1 MYYKSLL
8 TILIC
13 SIALGVFGQK
23 SFQDLAELKD
33 KKFAKKVN
41 TYNTIGFVTQ
51 YEKILQSKDIAYDA
65 DYKPDLKKVG
75 LVCFFLVDQNVID
88 AGAKGWSYDNLTLA
102 GSKSFVQEFY
112 DRSLPVLIDHF
123 QKAGISLLTPDQF
136 LDSPEKKEAYANA
149 EIEISKLSK
158 IAGKLTSF
166 FTKTSNTSGA
176 TPPGYELYP
185 ELLASA
191 GGDMKAVDGAGEL
204 TEALGLD
211 AILTVQIKVRLEGK
225 KLHFVGT
232 TMAMHTYNPLPED
245 PNKNWIGKYYQGYLL
260 SGINMEL
267 DKPFEFAQ
275 LKKKSLKYAEYAG
288 YPEFFA
294 RLMPMLI
301 EGALTA
307 FDEGSKGNARR
318 RGR

>member
-13 SIALGVFGQK
+13 SITLGVFGQK
-23 SFQDLAELKD
+23 SFQDLAELKE
-33 KKFAKKVN
+33 KKFDKLISTANSVGM
-41 TYNTIGFVTQ
+41 ITQ
-51 YEKILQSKDIAYDA
+51 YEKILQAKNMEYDPN
-65 DYKPDLKKVG
+65 YIPDLKKVG
-75 LVCFFLVDQNVID
+75 LVCYFLVDQNIID
-88 AGAKGWSYDNLTLA
+88 VGAKGWSYDNLTLA

-112 DRSLPVLIDHF
+112 DRSLPVLTESF
-123 QKAGISLLTPDQF
+123 QQAGISLLTPDQF
-136 LDSPEKKEAYANA
+136 LDTPEKKEAYANA

-166 FTKTSNTSGA
+166 FTKTSNTSDA

-185 ELLASA
+185 ALLAA
-191 GGDMKAVDGAGEL
+191 GGADMKAVDGAGEL

-211 AILTVQIKVRLEGK
+211 AILTIQIKVQLEGK
-225 KLHFVGT
+225 KLNFVGT
-232 TMAMHTYNPLPED
+232 SMAMHTYNPLPED

-260 SGINMEL
+260 SGLTMEL

-275 LKKKSLKYAEYAG
+275 LKKKSLKYAEYNG

-294 RLMPMLI
+294 RLLPKLI
-301 EGALTA
+301 DGAQTA
-307 FDEGSKGNARR
+307 FEKGSKGNSR
-318 RGR
+318 RGGR